1 LFFFGA
7 AASALAAILRAV
19 LPESPYFLERRR
31 AEKEAGTAMSSGA
44 KSKIFIREAG
54 RALKLHWVRCV
65 FALCLMSGFNF
76 FSHGSQDVYPS
87 LIKDTKGL
95 SAHVATLCTIIG
107 NVGAVVGGTLVSSI
121 WEVVSQK

>member
-19 LPESPYFLERRR
+19 LPESEYFLERR
-31 AEKEAGTAMSSGA
+31 AKEKAAGTAMSSGA
-44 KSKIFIREAG
+44 KSKVFIREAG

-107 NVGAVVGGTLVSSI
+107 P
-121 WEVVSQK
+121 